1 METIRW
7 SVDINVEKQKSYP
20 HISEAAD
27 FLRQG
32 HVIAFPTE
40 TVYGLGADAT
50 SDAAVQ
56 GIFEA
61 KGRPSDNPLIVHI
74 STPDELQDLVA
85 SISPEAGQLI
95 KAFWPGPLTIIFNKK
110 AGVFSDLVTAGLDT
124 IGIRMPSHPVALELI
139 SHSGKPLAAPSANT
153 SGKPS
158 PTSAEHVARDLTGRI
173 KGIVDGGETGVG
185 LESTVI
191 DCTVTPP
198 MILRPGGVS
207 AEEIKACIGEVHVDP
222 SLKKEQSAPRSPGM
236 KYTHYAPTAPL
247 YLIKGKAD
255 WIQQTIERLQGEGK
269 KVGLL
274 ASEELAASVK
284 ADIVKMCGTRE
295 DPSTIAR
302 GLYHAIRSFNDTNAD
317 IILAEAFDE
326 KGIGAAIMN
335 RLEKAAGHKW
345 INESSS

>member
-7 SVDINVEKQKSYP
+7 TVDINVEKQKSYP
-20 HISEAAD
+20 QISEAAD
-27 FLRQG
+27 YLRHG

-50 SDAAVQ
+50 NDAAVQ
-56 GIFEA
+56 GIFDA

-74 STPDELQDLVA
+74 SNPDALHDLV
-85 SISPEAGQLI
+85 SDISPEASQLI
-95 KAFWPGPLTIIFNKK
+95 ETFWPGPLTIIFKK
-110 AGVFSDLVTAGLDT
+110 KNGVFSDLVTAGLDT
-124 IGIRMPSHPVALELI
+124 VGIRMPAHAVALELI
-139 SHSGKPLAAPSANT
+139 GRSGKPLAAPSANT

-158 PTSAEHVARDLTGRI
+158 PTAAEHVARDLSGRI
-173 KGIVDGGETGVG
+173 TGIVDGGETGVG

-207 AEEIKACIGEVHVDP
+207 AEEIEACIGKVHVDP

-247 YLIKGKAD
+247 YLIKGKTE
-255 WIQQTIERLQGEGK
+255 WIQQTIHRLQAGGK
-269 KVGLL
+269 RVGLL
-274 ASEELAASVK
+274 VSSELAAELD
-284 ADIVKMCGTRE
+284 ADIVSVCGSRE
-295 DPSTIAR
+295 DPASTAR
-302 GLYHAIRSFNDTNAD
+302 SLYHAIRSFNDTDAD
-317 IILAEAFDE
+317 IILAEAFEE
-326 KGIGAAIMN
+326 KGIGTAIMN

-345 INESSS
+345 MKESSS

>member
-7 SVDINVEKQKSYP
+7 TVDINVEKSEGYP
-20 HISEAAD
+20 QISEAAD
-27 FLRQG
+27 YLRHG
-32 HVIAFPTE
+32 HVVAFPTE

-50 SDAAVQ
+50 SDTAVQ
-56 GIFEA
+56 GIFDA

-74 STPDELQDLVA
+74 SNPESLDELVS
-85 SISPEAGQLI
+85 SISNDATQLI
-95 KAFWPGPLTIIFNKK
+95 QTFWPGPLTIIFNKK
-110 AGVFSDLVTAGLDT
+110 NGVFSDLVTAGLDT

-139 SHSGKPLAAPSANT
+139 TRSGKPLAAPSANT

-158 PTSAEHVARDLTGRI
+158 PTSAAHVARDLTGRI

-207 AEEIKACIGEVHVDP
+207 AEEIEACIGQVLVDP
-222 SLKKEQSAPRSPGM
+222 SLKKEQSVPRSPGM

-247 YLIKGKAD
+247 YLIKGEAE
-255 WIQQTIERLQGEGK
+255 WIQQTINRFKGEGK

-274 ASEELAASVK
+274 ASEELAAQLT
-284 ADIVKMCGTRE
+284 ADIVEVCGRRK
-295 DPSTIAR
+295 DPATIAR
-302 GLYHAIRSFNDTNAD
+302 GLYHAIRSFNDTDAD

-345 INESSS
+345 IKESSS